1 MRMIVA
7 LTALTIA
14 MPAVAKTVTRLPSDV
29 PVTDGFQNNNV
40 CGTCCQDGAY
50 CGAVP
55 EDMLLAD
62 ATRPTTN
69 LLVPKGTNMTCML
82 RARNVFGA
90 VDGGL
95 CVPSL
100 LPRHFP
106 IENLCRAFDQVCRTP
121 QVGAPD
127 RTSTSCDF
135 RLWLTALSIAGPR
148 SISHSHQ
155 RCISVQFGRAR
166 DVRPVLRGVPCLRC
180 L

>member
-69 LLVPKGTNMTCML
+69 LLVPKGTNMTCIL

-95 CVPSL
+95 CVRACFRGNFPSRTCAAL
-100 LPRHFP
+100 SIRHVARP
-106 IENLCRAFDQVCRTP
+106 ESGPLI
-121 QVGAPD
+121 APPGLAKD
-127 RTSTSCDF
+127 TSCDF
-135 RLWLTALSIAGPR
+135 RLWLIAFILTCRPSLHLTLSPMLY
-148 SISHSHQ
+148 ISPI
-155 RCISVQFGRAR
+155 C
-166 DVRPVLRGVPCLRC
+166 
-180 L
+180 